1 MSVFRRMHYL
11 WSDNKQQTSQFG
23 LHQII
28 NEPTHILQNS
38 ASCIDLIFTS
48 QPNLSVKLGTQSSLH
63 PNCHHQL
70 IYTKF
75 NIEVIYPPLYPG
87 EVWHYQDSNVDVI
100 RRSISEFDWDRS
112 FANKHVDEKVSIF
125 NKTVLNVL
133 SNFFPHEVIVS
144 DDKDPSCFNGKIKS
158 LFNEKHRTYNAYCK
172 NTNNIQ
178 LRNNL
183 RSLQ

>member
-11 WSDNKQQTSQFG
+11 WFDNKQQTSQFG

-28 NEPTHILQNS
+28 NEPTPILENS
-38 ASCIDLIFTS
+38 ALCNDLIFTS
-48 QPNLSVKLGTQSSLH
+48 QPNLSVKSGTKSSLH

-75 NIEVIYPPLYPG
+75 NIEVIYPPLYAR

-100 RRSISEFDWDRS
+100 RWSINEFEWDRA
-112 FANKHVDEKVSIF
+112 FANKHADETVLIF
-125 NKTVLNVL
+125 NKTILNVL
-133 SNFFPHEVIVS
+133 SNFFPHEVIVC
-144 DDKDPSCFNGKIKS
+144 DDKDPPCFNRKIKS
-158 LFNEKHRTYNAYCK
+158 LFNEKHRTYNACCK

-178 LRNNL
+178 LRINL